1 MSTDPL
7 DQNAVW
13 KCRACS
19 YVVTGASMLLLIET
33 VYKELDAID
42 SNDVTGFEEFLAKY
56 RNVFHKNHYLCIC
69 AKHSLFQLYGRSEGF
84 LIHELTIDQLRKK
97 EQYCR
102 DILSVVNLLDPGL
115 SKLRGNYSIQ
125 AL

>member
-7 DQNAVW
+7 DQAATW
-13 KCRACS
+13 KCRACA
-19 YVVTGASMLLLIET
+19 YIVTGQSMMLLVDT

-42 SNDVTGFEEFLAKY
+42 SNDVVGFEAFLAKY
-56 RNVFHKNHYLCIC
+56 RNVFHRNHYLCVC

-84 LIHELTIDQLRKK
+84 LIHELSIEQLRTK

-102 DILSVVNLLDPGL
+102 DILNVVNVLDPGL
-115 SKLRGNYSIQ
+115 SKLRGK
-125 AL
+125 